1 MLQYIFFIAIGFAL
15 LIMGADILVDGASSI
30 AKKYKIPQIIIGL
43 TIVSIGTSMPE
54 LIVSI
59 TSAIDGHPDLSI
71 GNVVGSNIANL
82 LFILGIT
89 SIITPLKFKK
99 TTKIYDIP
107 IMIGSTILMFILA
120 IFNIQISRID
130 GIISTIIF
138 ILFILYT
145 IWVSKKSMNEKQ
157 EEQDGKNSS
166 LLVSIVK
173 IIAGIVMLKIG
184 GDITVDNSVNIA
196 TIIGVSEKVIGVT
209 IVALGTSLPEL
220 ITSVIA
226 ALKKNADLAIGNI
239 VGSCIFNLLLILGVS
254 SLIHPISYSLGY
266 NMDFIILI
274 IASILLWIF
283 ANTGT
288 KDTMTRLNGFM
299 YLAMYIGYMIYIL
312 I

>member
-1 MLQYIFFIAIGFAL
+1 M
-15 LIMGADILVDGASSI
+15 
-30 AKKYKIPQIIIGL
+30 
-43 TIVSIGTSMPE
+43 
-54 LIVSI
+54 
-59 TSAIDGHPDLSI
+59 
-71 GNVVGSNIANL
+71 
-82 LFILGIT
+82 
-89 SIITPLKFKK
+89 PLKFEK

-239 VGSCIFNLLLILGVS
+239 VGSCIFNLLLILGAS

>member
-89 SIITPLKFKK
+89 SIIMPLKFEK

-239 VGSCIFNLLLILGVS
+239 VGSCIFNILLILGVS